1 VQNYGEV
8 ALRGEVAPSPA
19 NQCWPEPLPF
29 MYKNLAMQPLQQA
42 HQVTILYDQD
52 HEFRHVRMNQQ
63 HPVPLTPSWYRDSV
77 GRYEGDTW

>member
-29 MYKNLAMQPLQQA
+29 MYKNLAMQP
-42 HQVTILYDQD
+42 DQD

-77 GRYEGDTW
+77 GCYEGDTW